1 MVNKPSPL
9 VNSSPV
15 VEEYVSKLPDKIRA
29 PIELLRKIILS
40 ASAQIEERLKH
51 NIPFYFYK
59 GQLCYIN
66 FSDENIIL
74 GFSRGADMPDEKKL
88 LKGQGK
94 SIRHAVI
101 DPVKDINED
110 VIRHLIYEALI
121 VNEMKAGKA

>member
-1 MVNKPSPL
+1 MADSIPRL
-9 VNSSPV
+9 VNSSPIV
-15 VEEYVSKLPDKIRA
+15 DEYISRLPEKIRDSMQ
-29 PIELLRKIILS
+29 LLREIILTS
-40 ASAQIEERLKH
+40 SAQIEEQLKH

-74 GFSRGADMPDEKKL
+74 GFSRGADMPDEKKQ

-101 DPVKDINED
+101 DPVKGIDED
-110 VIRHLIYEALI
+110 GIRHLIFEALI

>member
-1 MVNKPSPL
+1 MVSKPSPIT
-9 VNSSPV
+9 NSSPV
-15 VEEYVSKLPDKIRA
+15 VDEYVSSLPENIRQ
-29 PIELLRKIILS
+29 PIKLLRKIILS
-40 ASAQIEERLKH
+40 ASAQIEEQLKH

-66 FSDENIIL
+66 FSDEKIIL
-74 GFSRGADMPDEKKL
+74 GFSRGAEMPDEKKQ

-101 DPVKDINED
+101 DPVKGINGD
-110 VIRHLIYEALI
+110 VITHLIYEALI

>member
-1 MVNKPSPL
+1 MISKQSPA

-15 VEEYVSKLPDKIRA
+15 VDEYVSRLPGKIRE
-29 PIELLRKIILS
+29 PIEILRKIILS
-40 ASAQIEERLKH
+40 ASTQIEEQLKH

-66 FSDENIIL
+66 FSDEKIIL
-74 GFSRGADMPDEKKL
+74 GFSRGAEMPDEKKL

-101 DPVKDINED
+101 DTARGINED
-110 VIRHLIYEALI
+110 TVRHLIYEALI

>member
-1 MVNKPSPL
+1 MADSIPRL
-9 VNSSPV
+9 VNSSPIV
-15 VEEYVSKLPDKIRA
+15 DEYISRLPEKIRDSMQ
-29 PIELLRKIILS
+29 LLREIILTS
-40 ASAQIEERLKH
+40 SAQIEEQLKH

-74 GFSRGADMPDEKKL
+74 GFSRGADMPDEKKQ

-101 DPVKDINED
+101 DPVKGIDED
-110 VIRHLIYEALI
+110 GIRHLIFEALI
-121 VNEMKAGKA
+121 VNEMKAGKG

>member
-1 MVNKPSPL
+1 MADTTQHL

-15 VEEYVSKLPDKIRA
+15 VDEYMNRLPEKIR
-29 PIELLRKIILS
+29 ESMQLLREIILTS
-40 ASAQIEERLKH
+40 SVQIEEQLKH

-88 LKGQGK
+88 LKGHGQY
-94 SIRHAVI
+94 IRHAVI
-101 DPVKDINED
+101 DPVKGVSED
-110 VIRHLIYEALI
+110 DVRHLIFEALI
-121 VNEMKAGKA
+121 VNEMKSGKA

>member
-1 MVNKPSPL
+1 MASKPAHL

-15 VEEYVSKLPDKIRA
+15 VDEYVSKLPDKISA

-40 ASAQIEERLKH
+40 ASAQIEEQLKH

-66 FSDENIIL
+66 FSDDKIIL
-74 GFSRGADMPDEKKL
+74 GFSRGAEMPDEKKL

-101 DPVKDINED
+101 DPVKGINED
-110 VIRHLIYEALI
+110 IITHLIYEALI

>member
-1 MVNKPSPL
+1 MVKKPSPL

-15 VEEYVSKLPDKIRA
+15 VDEYVSNLPGKVRA

-40 ASAQIEERLKH
+40 ASNQIEEQLKH

-66 FSDENIIL
+66 FSDEKIIL
-74 GFSRGADMPDEKKL
+74 GFSRGADMPDERKQ

-94 SIRHAVI
+94 SIRHALI
-101 DPVKDINED
+101 DPAKGIDEGI
-110 VIRHLIYEALI
+110 ITHLIYEALI